1 MHVYVCAFVCVRVR
15 ERETDGVNVCM
26 HVCEIEKVTKK
37 TVIEG
42 GNGGKRKIF
51 HTSPTSLE
59 PIIQSFSK
67 TVNFHGGAILGCSH
81 KKLLFNSHHAA
92 TTEDISFDSFHYD

>member
-51 HTSPTSLE
+51 RNLCP
-59 PIIQSFSK
+59 
-67 TVNFHGGAILGCSH
+67 VAIRLVHS
-81 KKLLFNSHHAA
+81 SA
-92 TTEDISFDSFHYD
+92 TLI